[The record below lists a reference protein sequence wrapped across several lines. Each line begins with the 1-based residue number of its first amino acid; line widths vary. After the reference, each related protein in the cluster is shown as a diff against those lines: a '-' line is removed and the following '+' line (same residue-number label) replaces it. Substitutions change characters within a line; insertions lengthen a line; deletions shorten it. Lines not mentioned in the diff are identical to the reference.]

1 MTKLTIP
8 IFSCLLT
15 GLLTV
20 YTVNAQSSQASAP
33 AFRTALET
41 HLSAISGRNMD
52 ALLPTITGG
61 KDLPMIAPNGFKFD
75 TRQQYVDFHRQWFA
89 TKDQG
94 KLDFEIVR
102 VIETPALA
110 LALVKYRYSSR
121 DKAGKLQVSYNW
133 LALTF
138 AFENGSWRLV
148 FDQNTP
154 IEARASTNQ

>member
-1 MTKLTIP
+1 MTKLTIT

-20 YTVNAQSSQASAP
+20 YTVNAQSSPASAQ

-52 ALLPTITGG
+52 ALLPTLTGG
-61 KDLPMIAPNGFKFD
+61 KDLPMIAPTGFKFD
-75 TRQQYVDFHRQWFA
+75 TREQYVEFHRQWFA

-102 VIETPALA
+102 VIATPALA
-110 LALVKYRYSSR
+110 HALVKYRYSSR
-121 DKAGKLQVSYNW
+121 DKAGKLQVSDNW

-138 AFENGSWRLV
+138 AFEKGSWRLV

-154 IEARASTNQ
+154 IETQASKDQ

>member
-1 MTKLTIP
+1 MTKLTIT

-20 YTVNAQSSQASAP
+20 YTVNTQSSP
-33 AFRTALET
+33 AFRTVLET

-110 LALVKYRYSSR
+110 HALVKY
-121 DKAGKLQVSYNW
+121 
-133 LALTF
+133 
-138 AFENGSWRLV
+138 
-148 FDQNTP
+148 
-154 IEARASTNQ
+154 